1 MRVKLFL
8 SHLILAL
15 SAILIMILSGY
26 IFLGPQLGPG
36 IFVKYL
42 TFFMA
47 PLAVLAIIAS
57 LIISKELSEPLTEL
71 RKYAQKLSVGEKTEK
86 HESLQDADVASVVA
100 ALERF
105 YNQTHKEKTLDQNIL
120 SGLPGNK
127 SLYDALYRRI
137 ESNQPFAVG
146 YINGNHF
153 AAYNNR
159 YGFEKGDSVIRFM
172 GTVTMNAIKEKGNK
186 DDNIYHL
193 GADRYF
199 FISTPDK
206 VKDISEKI
214 IKDYDTQIVY
224 YYDEEDRDRG
234 FIVSKDNQGNAGE
247 FAFMPICIGI
257 ATNTRRPLLH
267 PLQIGH
273 IMGEIRKFLKD
284 RQKSDF
290 LVDRRKT
297 DRKEEHEGEL
307 APFTKEELEEVKR
320 EIQELERKDA
330 EMQRAAQP
338 VRELTA
344 SQDDNSGKN
353 QGQNKTGT
361 TQPAKDN

>member
-8 SHLILAL
+8 SHIILAL
-15 SAILIMILSGY
+15 CAILIMSLSGY
-26 IFLGPQLGPG
+26 IFLGHQLESQ
-36 IFVKYL
+36 FYVKYA
-42 TFFMA
+42 TFFLA
-47 PLAVLAIIAS
+47 PLVVLSIIAS
-57 LIISKELSEPLTEL
+57 VIISKELSEPVIEL
-71 RKYAQKLSVGEKTEK
+71 QKYAQKLSVGEMPEK
-86 HESLQDADVASVVA
+86 HESLSDADVAPVVA

-105 YNQTHKEKTLDQNIL
+105 YKQTHKEKSLDQNPL

-137 ESNQPFAVG
+137 ESNLPFAVG
-146 YINGNHF
+146 YINGNNF
-153 AAYNNR
+153 AAYNNK

-206 VKDISEKI
+206 VRDISEKI

-234 FIVSKDNQGNAGE
+234 LIISKDNQGNAGE

-257 ATNTRRPLLH
+257 STNTRRPLLH

-297 DRKEEHEGEL
+297 DRKEEYEGEM
-307 APFTKEELEEVKR
+307 APFTREELEEVKR
-320 EIQELERKDA
+320 EIEELERKEE
-330 EMQRAAQP
+330 EMQRASQP
-338 VRELTA
+338 VRELTTM
-344 SQDDNSGKN
+344 QDEDSRTTNSGASKP
-353 QGQNKTGT
+353 TE
-361 TQPAKDN
+361 DI